1 MSYDVVIL
9 VPEFPKN
16 RDILGA
22 ISDIDPQLRL
32 RTRRG
37 GTIVE
42 IADQQG
48 RSLVAFEPTQQV
60 DVPGEADR
68 LLAPG
73 IADGLPSPFWWI
85 ETRTRAPE
93 ARWLSDA
100 FAEGLVR
107 RLGGVVWRSSTD
119 DSTADAKGTHQ

>member
-1 MSYDVVIL
+1 MSYDVITL
-9 VPEFPKN
+9 LPKRPEN

-22 ISDIDPQLRL
+22 ISDIDPKLRL

-42 IADQQG
+42 IADRQG

-60 DVPGEADR
+60 DVTGEAGR
-68 LLAPG
+68 LLDTG

-85 ETRTRAPE
+85 ETRTRVTE

-107 RLGGVVWRSSTD
+107 RLGGVVWRSSGSDVT
-119 DSTADAKGTHQ
+119 SEETGADQ

>member
-1 MSYDVVIL
+1 MSYDVVTL
-9 VPEFPKN
+9 VSEFPKN
-16 RDILGA
+16 PDILGA

-37 GTIVE
+37 GTTVE
-42 IADQQG
+42 IADKQG

-60 DVPGEADR
+60 DVAGEADR
-68 LLAPG
+68 LLEPG
-73 IADGLPSPFWWI
+73 IAAGLPSPFWWV
-85 ETRTRAPE
+85 ETRTRVPE

-107 RLGGVVWRSSTD
+107 RLGGVVWRSSTGRRNPETEGID
-119 DSTADAKGTHQ
+119 Q

>member
-42 IADQQG
+42 IADRQG

-60 DVPGEADR
+60 DVAGEADR
-68 LLAPG
+68 LLKEG

-85 ETRTRAPE
+85 ETRTRMPE
-93 ARWLSDA
+93 AKWLSDA
-100 FAEGLVR
+100 FAEGIAR
-107 RLGGVVWRSSTD
+107 RLGGVIWMSSGSDVTSEETGVD
-119 DSTADAKGTHQ
+119 Q